1 MSACVVGGW
10 KSVVSLLA
18 RLHTPIFVARLVG
31 SEIALCKAYSY
42 LRSGRIVKISRV
54 NAHQSQKD
62 LEVESQVTDF
72 HTTSPIFSVS
82 N

>member
-1 MSACVVGGW
+1 MSACIIGGC

-18 RLHTPIFVARLVG
+18 RLHRPIFVAWLVD
-31 SEIALCKAYSY
+31 SEIALKAYSY
-42 LRSGRIVKISRV
+42 LRSGRIVKITRV

-72 HTTSPIFSVS
+72 HTTSPNFSVS